1 MAEYPKTTTSTPGSP
16 AIPDNRSTAISRG
29 WRETVALFTLLTPQ
43 EARLLLLIAGLLLL
57 GLSVR
62 FVHLRQEQSRVLPV
76 EARTDQ
82 PVRSPAP

>member
-1 MAEYPKTTTSTPGSP
+1 MAEYPNTTTSTTGSP
-16 AIPDNRSTAISRG
+16 AARAGRPTAISRS

-43 EARLLLLIAGLLLL
+43 EARLLLLVAGLLLL

-76 EARTDQ
+76 ETRTAQ